1 MGEEKLMTSIFENGA
16 IWLRVDFHLHTVKD
30 KEFNFTDN
38 PNEFLNQYIEKLKLQ
53 NIRIG
58 IITNHNKFDKDE
70 YINLRKKALKEEIWI
85 LPGVELSVNDGANGI
100 HCLIVFDNDQWLT
113 GSEDYINQF
122 LTSAFEGVANRENEN
137 TRCNY
142 HLNDTLKKLDDHS
155 LNGRNSFVIMAHV
168 EQKSGFLKEFDGGRI
183 QQFAK
188 DETFRNFVLAFQKFR
203 TADKLPSLKNWF
215 NNKVPAF
222 VEGSDCKSIEE
233 VGRAHQQNEKDKKS
247 FIKIGAFNFDALKY
261 ALLDCENRLVTSEIV
276 PKIEKAYLKSITFT
290 TAKWKQKKTS
300 FNPGMNNFIGIRGSG
315 KSTLL
320 ETVRYALDIPIGKN
334 SHEPKY
340 KEKLIQNF
348 LGSGGKMEIELID
361 KHGCTFIAEK
371 IYGESTSI
379 YEIKINQSRELQQNL
394 KINAII
400 NKPLYYGQKD
410 LSDIGG
416 ETSTEDLI
424 SKLMGDKLSPVRH
437 EIEEQNIKIAG
448 LIAEVK
454 KVDKQLGQKEE
465 IEAKK
470 ASIEK
475 DMKVFKELE
484 IDKKLN
490 KQIEFNKDRNRI
502 ENILEFEKILITE
515 VQNILTENKNSFSGY
530 TTYESKENTELF
542 KKAYESFSKFQQA
555 FLKLS
560 EIVKQLQTEG
570 TNLENIQKTFTEKY
584 EELKEEFSEIK
595 RTINL
600 PNIEADTYVK
610 LSKDY
615 DLQIAKL
622 NEIKKLNDRKKL
634 LVKNLTEAL
643 TELKNL
649 WHKEFKITQDE
660 IEKLNQEQLSRV
672 GQETPAIKIE
682 IEFKGNK
689 DKFLQFLA
697 SYCRGS
703 GLRETHYEQ
712 IVEYPD
718 LIEIYND
725 FKTEGS
731 KINKILSGGNT
742 LHNFRQKFLDNISE
756 FLTYRIP
763 DKFTI
768 FYKGRPLQEH
778 SLGQRAS
785 ALIIFI
791 LTLKENDLII
801 IDQPEDDLDNQ
812 TIYDDVITELKILKD
827 KSQFIFATHNPN
839 IPVLGDCEQVI
850 SCSFNNDFVDIKV
863 GSIDNK
869 VIQQNIVDIME
880 GGDDAFN
887 QRKMIYE
894 LWKH

>member
-1 MGEEKLMTSIFENGA
+1 MSQEKLTSSIFENGA
-16 IWLRVDFHLHTVKD
+16 TWLRADFHLHTMKD
-30 KEFNFTDN
+30 KEFKFTDN
-38 PNEFLNQYIEKLKLQ
+38 PNDFLNRYVEKLKSE

-70 YINLRKKALKEEIWI
+70 YNNLRKKALKEEIWI

-100 HCLIVFDNDQWLT
+100 HCLIVFDNEQWLT
-113 GSEDYINQF
+113 SDEDYINQF

-142 HLNDTLKKLDDHS
+142 HLNDTLNKLDDHS
-155 LNGRNSFVIMAHV
+155 LNGRNSFVIMAHI

-183 QQFAK
+183 QQLAA
-188 DETFRNFVLAFQKFR
+188 DENFRNYVLAFQKFR
-203 TADKLPSLKNWF
+203 TFDKLTSLKTWF
-215 NNKVPAF
+215 GDKVPAF

-233 VGRAHQQNEKDKKS
+233 VGRAQQQNEKDRKS

-261 ALLDCENRLVTSEIV
+261 GLLDCENRLVISEV
-276 PKIEKAYLKSITFT
+276 APKIEKAYLKSITFT
-290 TAKWKQKKTS
+290 TGKWKEKKTS
-300 FNPGMNNFIGIRGSG
+300 FNPGMNNLIGIRGSG

-361 KHGCTFIAEK
+361 KHGTTFIAEK
-371 IYGESTSI
+371 IYGETTSI
-379 YEIKINQSRELQQNL
+379 YEVKRDGNRELQQSL

-424 SKLMGDKLSPVRH
+424 SKLMGDKLTSVRQ
-437 EIEEQNIKIAG
+437 EIEEQNAKIVG
-448 LIAEVK
+448 FIAEVK

-490 KQIEFNKDRNRI
+490 KQIEFNKDSNRI
-502 ENILEFEKILITE
+502 DNILEFERILINE
-515 VQNILTENKNSFSGY
+515 VQGILTENKNSFASH
-530 TTYESKENTELF
+530 TTYESKENIELF
-542 KKAYESFSKFQQA
+542 KQAYESFLRFQQA
-555 FLKLS
+555 FLKLAD
-560 EIVKQLQTEG
+560 IVKQMQTERS
-570 TNLENIQKTFTEKY
+570 NLEGIKKTFAEKY

-643 TELKNL
+643 TDLKNL

-660 IEKLNQEQLSRV
+660 IEKLNKEQLSR
-672 GQETPAIKIE
+672 GDQETPAIKIE

-689 DKFLQFLA
+689 DKFWEFLA
-697 SYCRGS
+697 AYCRGS

-725 FKTEGS
+725 FKIEGS
-731 KINKILSGGNT
+731 KINQILSGGNT
-742 LHNFRQKFLDNISE
+742 LHNFRQKFLENINE

-812 TIYDDVITELKILKD
+812 TIYDDVISELKSLKD
-827 KSQFIFATHNPN
+827 KTQFVFATHNPN

-850 SCSFNNDFVDIKV
+850 SCSFNNDLVDTNV

-869 VIQQNIVDIME
+869 EIQQNIVDIME
-880 GGDDAFN
+880 GGDEAFN

>member
-1 MGEEKLMTSIFENGA
+1 MSLEQQPISLFENGA
-16 IWLRVDFHLHTVKD
+16 TWLRCDFHLHTIKD
-30 KEFNFTDN
+30 KEFNFSGNSND
-38 PNEFLNQYIEKLKLQ
+38 FFNQYIERLKSEEV
-53 NIRIG
+53 RIG
-58 IITNHNKFDKDE
+58 VITNHNKFDKEE
-70 YINLRKKALKEEIWI
+70 YINLRKKTTKENIWI

-100 HCLIVFDNDQWLT
+100 HCLIVFDNEQWLT
-113 GSEDYINQF
+113 NGEDYINQF
-122 LTSAFEGVANRENEN
+122 LTSAFEGIPNRENEN

-142 HLNDTLKKLDDHS
+142 NLYDTLKKLHEHRI
-155 LNGRNSFVIMAHV
+155 NGRNSFVIMAHV
-168 EQKSGFLKEFDGGRI
+168 EQKSGFFNEFDGGRI
-183 QQFAK
+183 QQFAGN
-188 DETFRNFVLAFQKFR
+188 ETFRSFVLAFQKFR
-203 TADKLPSLKNWF
+203 TYDKLTAIKNWF
-215 NNKVPAF
+215 DNKLPAF
-222 VEGSDCKSIEE
+222 VEGSDCKNIEE
-233 VGRAHQQNEKDKKS
+233 VGKAHQQNGKDKKS
-247 FIKIGAFNFDALKY
+247 YVKIGAFNFDALMY
-261 ALLDCENRLVTSEIV
+261 ALLDCENRVVLSESS

-290 TAKWKQKKTS
+290 TGKWKNRKVS
-300 FNPGMNNFIGIRGSG
+300 FNPAMNNFIGIRGSG

-348 LGSGGKMEIELID
+348 LGSGGKMRIELND
-361 KHGCTFIAEK
+361 KHNTTFIAEK
-371 IYGESTSI
+371 IFGETTSI
-379 YEIKINQSRELQQNL
+379 YEVKRDGTLELQPSL
-394 KINAII
+394 KINAIV

-424 SKLMGDKLSPVRH
+424 NKLMGDKLSSVRQ
-437 EIEEQNIKIAG
+437 EIEEQNSKIIN

-454 KVDKQLGQKEE
+454 KVDKQLSQKEE

-490 KQIEFNKDRNRI
+490 KQIEFNKDSNRI
-502 ENILEFEKILITE
+502 ESILQFERVLINE
-515 VQNILTENKNSFSGY
+515 VQSILTENKNSFTAQTS
-530 TTYESKENTELF
+530 YESKENPDLF
-542 KKAYESFSKFQQA
+542 KQAFESFVRFQQA
-555 FLKLS
+555 FLKLT
-560 EIVKQLQTEG
+560 EIVKQLQLENA
-570 TNLENIQKTFTEKY
+570 NLEKIQKTFAERY
-584 EELKEEFSEIK
+584 EELKDEFSEIK

-622 NEIKKLNDRKKL
+622 NEIKKLNDRKKVI
-634 LVKNLTEAL
+634 VKNLTEAL
-643 TELKNL
+643 TVLKNL
-649 WHKEFKITQDE
+649 WHKEFELTQEE
-660 IEKLNQEQLSRV
+660 IEKLNKEQIGRST
-672 GQETPAIKIE
+672 EDIPAIKIE
-682 IEFKGNK
+682 IAFKGNK
-689 DKFLQFLA
+689 DKFWEFLA

-703 GLRETHYEQ
+703 GLRESHYEQ

-725 FKTEGS
+725 FKVEGS
-731 KINKILSGGNT
+731 KINQILSGGNT
-742 LHNFRQKFLDNISE
+742 LHNFRQKFLENINE
-756 FLTYRIP
+756 FLTYRVP

-812 TIYDDVITELKILKD
+812 TIYSDVISELKQLKD
-827 KSQFIFATHNPN
+827 KTQFIFATHNPN
-839 IPVLGDCEQVI
+839 IPVLGDCEQVL
-850 SCSFNNDFVDIKV
+850 SCSFNNDSVDIKA
-863 GSIDNK
+863 GSIDDK
-869 VIQQNIVDIME
+869 GIQQNIVDIME
-880 GGDDAFN
+880 GGDEAFN